1 MTLRFVRCARYV
13 AVCGLGLLPFST
25 FAQMAQTPRYQ
36 SPINAPAPQ
45 TKLPLPP
52 AITTNGEVVE
62 DVVVRVNDQIINR
75 SDVQRSEDQLAQE
88 LQQANASPSD
98 AADRQKNM
106 LRDMIDQ
113 QLLLSRAKELGL
125 NADAEVIRR
134 LDDIRKQNKLD
145 TMEDLEKAARQ
156 QGVSFEDFKANIR
169 NGILTQQVV
178 RDGVG
183 RRLQMTQ
190 GQEQAYYDAHKGQFE
205 QPEQVRLSEILI
217 PTAADANDAAVAQA
231 QAKADEVAGKLKSG
245 MRFEDAAKTYSGG
258 PTAAQGGDLGEFKR
272 GALAKVLEDQTFG
285 LKEGE
290 FTAPIRTRQGFV
302 ILKVTGHEAAG
313 TPPLKQVEPQV
324 QEAMYVEQMQPALR
338 AYLTKLREDAYI
350 DIKPGYVDTGS
361 SSKQTKPVF
370 TAYAPPVVKKKKVVQ
385 KQRFDRGGRFST
397 ADKTSAPAI
406 SPNAAVP
413 GSAVPAPVIVA
424 DATTPAAPGT
434 TLAAA
439 APRITP
445 TVQEGG
451 PMAKITKNKKVKREK
466 IRFGQA
472 PRNTLGAGPETAGLA
487 QDNGLGAN
495 HEQHTTAAEA
505 APGTAIAPITPNG
518 TLLSEAS
525 TSSSG
530 DVNPLTPVATVSGKT
545 RYSARAKTVAAEK
558 VAKKTAKV
566 KEKAASAA
574 APMTAEEKASAA
586 TQAAP
591 LGLAGDTG
599 TKKKKTKVK
608 GAAKERLAQQPV
620 APKAPAPD
628 ETPSKASDRGTVY
641 EGTAGAPKAPVKSD
655 TTTLPPATAPASS
668 TPLNNTNPA
677 TPGRPI
683 GTPLPP
689 P

>member
-1 MTLRFVRCARYV
+1 
-13 AVCGLGLLPFST
+13 
-25 FAQMAQTPRYQ
+25 MAQTPRYQ
-36 SPINAPAPQ
+36 SPINAPVPQ
-45 TKLPLPP
+45 TKLPVPA
-52 AITTNGEVVE
+52 AITPNGEVVE

-75 SDVQRSEDQLAQE
+75 SDVERSQQQLAQE
-88 LQQANASPSD
+88 LQQSNATPSD
-98 AADRQKNM
+98 AEDRQKNM

-134 LDDIRKQNKLD
+134 LDEIRKQNKLD

-178 RDGVG
+178 RDEVG
-183 RRLQMTQ
+183 RRLQVSQ
-190 GQEQAYYDAHKGQFE
+190 AQEMAYYDAHKQQFE

-231 QAKADEVAGKLKSG
+231 QSKADEVAGKLKSG
-245 MRFEDAAKTYSGG
+245 MKFEEAAKTYSGG

-285 LKEGE
+285 LKEGQ

-350 DIKPGYVDTGS
+350 DIKPGYVDAGS

-370 TAYAPPVVKKKKVVQ
+370 TAYAPPVAKKKKTTQ

-397 ADKTSAPAI
+397 ADKTASRTSAASTPAVVAPAT
-406 SPNAAVP
+406 AAT
-413 GSAVPAPVIVA
+413 GAAPATVA
-424 DATTPAAPGT
+424 EATTPALPSSAAT
-434 TLAAA
+434 TPT
-439 APRITP
+439 PRITP

-451 PMAKITKNKKVKREK
+451 PMAKITRGKKVKREK

-472 PRNTLGAGPETAGLA
+472 PRNSLGVGPETAGLA
-487 QDNGLGAN
+487 QDDGLGAN
-495 HEQHTTAAEA
+495 HERHADVAEA
-505 APGTAIAPITPNG
+505 APGTAIAPIIPSG
-518 TLLSEAS
+518 TSINEV
-525 TSSSG
+525 SSSNTN
-530 DVNPLTPVATVSGKT
+530 DVNPLTPVAPATGKT
-545 RYSARAKTVAAEK
+545 RYSARAKTIAAEK

-566 KEKAASAA
+566 NEKVVSAA
-574 APMTAEEKASAA
+574 PPMTAEEKAAAA

-591 LGLAGDTG
+591 LGLSGDTA
-599 TKKKKTKVK
+599 TKKKKVKVK
-608 GAAKERLAQQPV
+608 GAPKERLAQQPV
-620 APKAPAPD
+620 APKAPTPE
-628 ETPSKASDRGTVY
+628 ETPTKAADRATAY
-641 EGTAGAPKAPVKSD
+641 EGTAGAPKAPASSD
-655 TTTLPPATAPASS
+655 TTTLPPATAPASA
-668 TPLNNTNPA
+668 TPTNNTTPA
-677 TPGRPI
+677 TPGNPI

-689 P
+689 PQ